1 MVIDFSSFYNFPYE
15 FDKIFNDAFNPHHHN
30 RRKASYPPLNIS
42 EDENNIYIRAEVPGV
57 SINDM
62 EITITAKNLVI
73 KGERKLP
80 EGRYFRQ
87 ERPSGTFQRIISI
100 NTTVDVDK
108 VSASVKDGILNIVLP
123 KTETSIPRKVDIAVE

>member
-62 EITITAKNLVI
+62 EITITAKNLVL
-73 KGERKLP
+73 KENANCPKADTSDRKDLQVHSK
-80 EGRYFRQ
+80 ESSLSTLQ
-87 ERPSGTFQRIISI
+87 
-100 NTTVDVDK
+100 
-108 VSASVKDGILNIVLP
+108 LM
-123 KTETSIPRKVDIAVE
+123 